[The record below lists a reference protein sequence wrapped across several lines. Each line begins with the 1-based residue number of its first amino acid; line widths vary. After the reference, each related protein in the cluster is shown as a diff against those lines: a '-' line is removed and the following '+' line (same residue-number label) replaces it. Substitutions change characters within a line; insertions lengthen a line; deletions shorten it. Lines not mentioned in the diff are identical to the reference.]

1 MAPVPDRGAFSL
13 SMADVPD
20 SPEYEKLKTFE
31 KQIRWMSPDLKPR
44 NNSLDGPSEL
54 PDLELAFPKAS
65 TLGFATLALVT
76 FFGLATSKS
85 CSLDKQATPCF
96 SDH

>member
-65 TLGFATLALVT
+65 TLRFW
-76 FFGLATSKS
+76 
-85 CSLDKQATPCF
+85 F
-96 SDH
+96 SDQNSLKSFAFFADYTKWL